1 MTAGPARP
9 FVSVKFTPVGRTY
22 SFLIPELALDE
33 PAAETPALEPGAQVI
48 VQTEAGPAFGTV
60 TRTITPLASSTRQGA
75 ENWSRSGWHSTTRF
89 ALWRLLTSGRSVL
102 NENSGSSVISAAD
115 SVEYRRVT

>member
-1 MTAGPARP
+1 MTAGPPRP

-33 PAAETPALEPGAQVI
+33 VPPDGPALEAGTEVI

-60 TRTITPLASSTRQGA
+60 TRTITPLSDRRAPATETAAVIRRA
-75 ENWSRSGWHSTTRF
+75 TKDDVV
-89 ALWRLLTSGRSVL
+89 ARLRHQHREQEAQRICVL
-102 NENSGSSVISAAD
+102 K
-115 SVEYRRVT
+115 